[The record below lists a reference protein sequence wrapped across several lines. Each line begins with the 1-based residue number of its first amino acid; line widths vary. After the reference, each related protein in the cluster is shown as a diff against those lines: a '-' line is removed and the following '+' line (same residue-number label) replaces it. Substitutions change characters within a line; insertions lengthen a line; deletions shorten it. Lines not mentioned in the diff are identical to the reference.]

1 MAWSDEPT
9 EAQLN
14 TVALWLKYETKVS
27 PETITSACNWLE
39 EHGTRGDV
47 AREMTRLKQLKDEH
61 RLDEKNCFTGEI
73 WEGFEP

>member
-9 EAQLN
+9 EAQIN

-39 EHGTRGDV
+39 LHGTRGDV
-47 AREMTRLKQLKDEH
+47 AREMTRLKNLKNEH

-73 WEGFEP
+73 WEGFKP

>member
-27 PETITSACNWLE
+27 PETIASACNWLE
-39 EHGTRGDV
+39 KHGTRGDV
-47 AREMTRLKQLKDEH
+47 AREMTRLKNLKDEH

-73 WEGFEP
+73 WEGFRP